1 MNRKIGSSLVYVLI
15 GLAVVGFATALINDT
30 VGLLSSLLISLL
42 IGAAI
47 FGLVYFFLMRKRST
61 DELKKY
67 RKAVKQSKQRYKTQ
81 QSNFKT
87 KSSALKPNFST
98 KKAIRPLKS
107 SNRSATHLRVIEGNK
122 QKNKKNRASL

>member
-1 MNRKIGSSLVYVLI
+1 MNRKIGSIIVYVLI

-47 FGLVYFFLMRKRST
+47 FGLVYFFFMRKRST

-67 RKAVKQSKQRYKTQ
+67 RKAVKQSKQRFKNQ

-87 KSSALKPNFST
+87 KSSALKTSFPS

-107 SNRSATHLRVIEGNK
+107 PNRSATHLRVIEGNK
-122 QKNKKNRASL
+122 QKSKKNRASL